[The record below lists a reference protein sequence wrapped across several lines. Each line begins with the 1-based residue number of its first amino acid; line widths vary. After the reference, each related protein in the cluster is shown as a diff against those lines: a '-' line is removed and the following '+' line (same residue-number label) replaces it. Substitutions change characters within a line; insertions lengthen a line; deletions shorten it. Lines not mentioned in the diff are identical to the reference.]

1 MWSLIRISAKPKI
14 VFSFNFKKFFQIN
27 TCQISTEYGVDGVV
41 ESDSDSGVDVRLSSP
56 SIDFV
61 NGSVP
66 FDSTNSGSDLGVSV
80 SGVSDFRGG
89 DS

>member
-1 MWSLIRISAKPKI
+1 MNAGVVVSSE
-14 VFSFNFKKFFQIN
+14 
-27 TCQISTEYGVDGVV
+27 STEYGVDGGV
-41 ESDSDSGVDVRLSSP
+41 ESDSDSEVDVGLSSP

-66 FDSTNSGSDLGVSV
+66 SDSTNSGSDLGVSV
-80 SGVSDFRGG
+80 SGVSDVRGG